1 MATSDLDPQIAA
13 AKEIVKGLK
22 ELKPVWNEILEQFGI
37 TKKNDFQGL
46 IPLSI
51 LLYPRAKEAATF
63 LHNMIIIQGQIMSYL
78 ETLGSDIETGVK
90 TAQKAAVMGG
100 IFTIEE
106 GLP

>member
-1 MATSDLDPQIAA
+1 LTTELDPQIAA

-22 ELKPVWNEILEQFGI
+22 ELRPVWNEILEQFGI
-37 TKKNDFQGL
+37 SKSDNFQGL

-78 ETLGSDIETGVK
+78 ETLGADIGTGIK
-90 TAQKAAVMGG
+90 TAQKAAIEGG
-100 IFTIEE
+100 VLTVGE